1 MYGNAPAVALFER
14 GARAIPKRPVFHR
27 ELRDAVMANILTE
40 TGRVIG
46 YEVV

>member
-1 MYGNAPAVALFER
+1 MLAALQKPDTSEHRPIAVGET
-14 GARAIPKRPVFHR
+14 
-27 ELRDAVMANILTE
+27 LRRLVAKIVMANILTE